1 MFDTP
6 PPPHAPVND
15 DSVEEKRV
23 SALRLRTASSSAS
36 QGAGAGA
43 DAGPGAAVARLLV
56 FSGGELS
63 ALFKLGAAV
72 AALSAGAVRGEA
84 QRALL
89 AVELDD
95 ARAQAGARGARIA
108 ELEAELETVS
118 AAVDS
123 LRDAAVG
130 YRAAVAKAAELE
142 AALEDLRKRH
152 AVLSRCSNLGVD
164 AAVQATAGAELQAG
178 AADGPSAASAADGL
192 STSSAAD
199 AVAPSSSAAGRP
211 AKRPRPSPLFDAAV
225 AVDAAELAR
234 LRAKNAEL
242 GRELDDALFANEILL
257 EQARRD

>member
-89 AVELDD
+89 AVEL
-95 ARAQAGARGARIA
+95 
-108 ELEAELETVS
+108 ETVS

-164 AAVQATAGAELQAG
+164 AAVQATVGAELQAG
-178 AADGPSAASAADGL
+178 AADGPFAASAADGL